1 MTSKKKYPI
10 GIQEFESLR
19 KDGYY
24 YVDKTPIIYSMI
36 TEGKPYFLSR
46 PRRFGKSLLCSTLEA
61 VFQGRRDLFEKFTT
75 EEGIEQPQLYIATTN
90 WKWEK
95 HPIFRFDFSKTKEYS
110 LSSLEEQIDQTLS
123 DYEVQYGM
131 PTSKLSSGLR
141 FEAIV
146 KEAHRQTGRRAVVIV
161 DEYDT
166 FMLHN
171 IGNPELE
178 KSVRQKFSTLFSVL
192 KPLDGHLQFV
202 FITGISKF
210 SQMGIFSGLN
220 HLLNISM
227 TPKYETICGI
237 SEEELVTQFH
247 DDIVLLGEAN
257 GLDYEQ
263 QMEELKETYDGY
275 HFSERM
281 CDMYNPFSLLNAFE
295 TQKIDNYWFDRGTSS
310 SLIDILAQMPDIDF
324 AEIEN
329 VRVPSTAFDLPLESL
344 DDPLP
349 VLYQSGY
356 LTIKDY
362 VKRRGIYVLGFPNN
376 EVRKGFADCLFKHVA
391 GKKINT
397 RQTSAL
403 LDAYYD
409 FYDTDD
415 LTTFI
420 EAIKTF
426 YASVP
431 YHLDNQ
437 NEHHYH
443 ALLYTLLTSFGADV
457 RAEEPTAKGRADIV
471 LRMPLGIY
479 IIEIKYDST
488 AAEALEQINQK
499 GYADKYL
506 IEGRPITKV
515 GIAFSSQERNI
526 IEWEKEK

>member
-1 MTSKKKYPI
+1 MKRQKLPL
-10 GIQEFESLR
+10 GIQSFERLR
-19 KDGYY
+19 RDDYL
-24 YVDKTPIIYSMI
+24 YVDKTHIVYELAHS
-36 TEGKPYFLSR
+36 GSYYFLSR
-46 PRRFGKSLLCSTLEA
+46 PRRFGKSLLLSTIQAYFEGKKELFADLALAEREVEWKKHPVLYLDLNTGNYDKPEALQQKLEA
-61 VFQGRRDLFEKFTT
+61 
-75 EEGIEQPQLYIATTN
+75 
-90 WKWEK
+90 
-95 HPIFRFDFSKTKEYS
+95 S
-110 LSSLEEQIDQTLS
+110 LSEWEES
-123 DYEVQYGM
+123 YGRNAVEKSI
-131 PTSKLSSGLR
+131 PLR
-141 FEAIV
+141 FEGIIKRACQ
-146 KEAHRQTGRRAVVIV
+146 KTGERVVILV
-161 DEYDT
+161 DEYDKP
-166 FMLHN
+166 LLQA
-171 IGNPELE
+171 IGNDDLQNEYRKMLKAFYGAL
-178 KSVRQKFSTLFSVL
+178 KSDDQYIRFAFLTGVTKFGKVS
-192 KPLDGHLQFV
+192 
-202 FITGISKF
+202 
-210 SQMGIFSGLN
+210 IFSDLN
-220 HLLNISM
+220 NLTDLSRDWR
-227 TPKYETICGI
+227 YYDICGI
-237 SEEELVTQFH
+237 NDEELVHYFTPYIEQFAH
-247 DDIVLLGEAN
+247 ADNMSV
-257 GLDYEQ
+257 
-263 QMEELKETYDGY
+263 KEVTDKLRKMYDGY

-281 CDMYNPFSLLNAFE
+281 CDMYNPFSLFNAFE

-415 LTTFI
+415 LTAFI

-457 RAEEPTAKGRADIV
+457 KAEEPTAKGRADIV

-479 IIEIKYDST
+479 IMEIKYDST